1 LRQSRYLALWISAS
15 LILIY
20 IGQHIIPGLT
30 DQLIFRPATVAEEP
44 WTYVTSMFIHAPD
57 DYMHLLNN
65 LFFLVVFGTM
75 LELLV
80 GSERFLGIFLLGG
93 LLANLSAFTFYPNS
107 AVLGASGA
115 ISAVIGSLAVFRPR
129 KPGLLWGVPVPMWA
143 ALLGWIG
150 TNIIGT
156 AATGGGIA
164 FEAHLYGLGFGGIAG
179 LYLRQLED
187 RSTRQHSDDT
197 TEGPIEIDEQTIR
210 EWERRY
216 MQD

>member
-1 LRQSRYLALWISAS
+1 LRRSRYLALWIGAG

-20 IGQHIIPGLT
+20 IAQHLLPGLT
-30 DQLIFRPATVAEEP
+30 DQLIFRPATVADEP

-65 LFFLVVFGTM
+65 LFFLIVFGTM

-80 GSERFLGIFLLGG
+80 GSERFLGIFLIGG
-93 LLANLSAFTFYPNS
+93 LVANLSAFTFYPDS

-115 ISAVIGSLAVFRPR
+115 ISAIIASLAVFRPR
-129 KPGLLWGVPVPMWA
+129 KPGLFWGVPVPMWA

-150 TNIIGT
+150 TNLIGT

-164 FEAHLYGLGFGGIAG
+164 FEAHLYGLGFGAIAG
-179 LYLRQLED
+179 IYLRQLENSSPRQKRND
-187 RSTRQHSDDT
+187 RAD
-197 TEGPIEIDEQTIR
+197 GPIEIDEQTIR